1 MALHL
6 NLSVS
11 ELPGIGG
18 KALRDLKNME
28 IDSVYD
34 LLFYVPFRYDDF
46 SNIKPIDKIRAFETV
61 TVTGELIS
69 IDSRPAKTRNM
80 TIIDAIVEDETGTI
94 PVIWFNQKYLTTT
107 LRPGIHLSLS
117 GTIDRFGKTLINPVF
132 EPSGKRVHTGRI
144 VPVYGLSGSLTMKR
158 MRGAIYAALPVAK
171 EFVDWVPETIRE
183 AECYSDLS
191 SAIRAVHFPENRQE
205 LESAIARLK
214 FDELF
219 LHQLLFAK
227 SRTDRQKRK
236 SHVIPIDEQSLR
248 TFVAQLPF
256 ELTSAQKKAA
266 WEIVQDMA
274 KPNPM
279 NRLLQGDVGSGKTV
293 VAAIA
298 ANSVLSN
305 KLSVVYLAPTEILA
319 AQQQAVFSKFLAPN
333 PVALFTRSQ
342 KKISNEE
349 TEKEELL
356 RKIKNSEVLCLVGT
370 HALLEEMV
378 EIPNVALV
386 IVDEQHRFGVAQRH
400 MLLEKGRE
408 ISAHLLS
415 MTATPI
421 PRSLSLTIYGDLD
434 ISVIN
439 QLPKGR
445 KPIGT
450 AVVCAHHRAAM
461 WEHVK
466 SQIEQGR
473 LVYVV
478 CPLIDPSDKLGA
490 KSVTDVSEQLKNGSL
505 KKYKIDVLHGRLK
518 SDEKQNAIQKFK
530 DGKTDVLVSTT
541 VVEVGV
547 DVPNATVMVI
557 FGAERFGLAQLH
569 QLRGRVGRSDLISYC
584 YLLTE
589 EDNGRQRGTEE
600 DRRGQ
605 RKTEGDKIMERLQI
619 LEQSQ
624 NGFEIAEKDLELR
637 GPGNIFGNAQSGFP
651 DFQFATPADVDFMKK
666 SRAWAQKLL
675 NEDPELKNYPLI
687 KKEIDSVFESAHLE

>member
-1 MALHL
+1 MFDMALHL
-6 NLSVS
+6 TSSVS
-11 ELPGIGG
+11 ELLGIGG
-18 KALRDLKNME
+18 KALKDLRN
-28 IDSVYD
+28 IGIHSVYD

-46 SNIKPIDKIRAFETV
+46 SNIKPINKVRAGETV
-61 TVTGELIS
+61 TVIGRLVS
-69 IDSRPAKTRNM
+69 INSRPAKTRNI
-80 TIIDAIVEDETGTI
+80 TIIDAIIEDETSSLQI
-94 PVIWFNQKYLTTT
+94 IWFNQKYLTTT
-107 LRPGIHLSLS
+107 LRPGIRLSLS
-117 GTIDRFGKTLINPVF
+117 GTMDRFGKTLINPVF
-132 EPSGKRVHTGRI
+132 EPEGKCVHTGRI
-144 VPVYGLSGSLTMKR
+144 VPIYGLSGTLTMKR
-158 MRGAIYAALPVAK
+158 LRSAIHAALSVA
-171 EFVDWVPETIRE
+171 EELTDWVPESIKK
-183 AECYSDLS
+183 AELYPDFSQ
-191 SAIRAVHFPENRQE
+191 AIQSVHFPENRRE
-205 LESAIARLK
+205 LDAAIIRLK

-219 LHQLLFAK
+219 LHQLLFAR
-227 SRTDRQKRK
+227 SRQDRQKQK
-236 SHVIPIDEQSLR
+236 SYMIPIDEQTLR
-248 TFVAQLPF
+248 TFVAQLSF
-256 ELTSAQKKAA
+256 ELTPAQKMAA
-266 WEIVQDMA
+266 WEIVQDLA

-319 AQQQAVFSKFLAPN
+319 AQQQAVFSKFLSPN

-342 KKISNEE
+342 RKFNNEDIK
-349 TEKEELL
+349 KEELL
-356 RKIKNSEVLCLVGT
+356 CKIKNSEVLCLVGT

-400 MLLEKGRE
+400 ALLEKGKE

-450 AVVCAHHRAAM
+450 AIVFKHHRAGM
-461 WEHVK
+461 WKHVK
-466 SQIEQGR
+466 SQIEQGQQ
-473 LVYVV
+473 VYVV

-490 KSVTDVSEQLKNGSL
+490 KSVTSVSEQLQNGPL
-505 KKYKIDVLHGRLK
+505 KESKIGILHGRLK
-518 SDEKQNAIQKFK
+518 SDEKQKTIQAFK
-530 DGKTDVLVSTT
+530 DGKTAVLVSTT
-541 VVEVGV
+541 VVEVGI

-569 QLRGRVGRSDLISYC
+569 QLRGRVGRSEKVSYC
-584 YLLTE
+584 YLLTDE
-589 EDNGRQRGTEE
+589 EN
-600 DRRGQ
+600 DRV
-605 RKTEGDKIMERLQI
+605 MERLRM

-624 NGFEIAEKDLELR
+624 NGFELAEKDLELR

-651 DFQFATPADVDFMKK
+651 DFQFATNADVDLIKI
-666 SRAWAQKLL
+666 SRACTQKLL
-675 NEDPELKNYPLI
+675 NEDPELKSHLLI
-687 KKEIDSVFESAHLE
+687 REKVETTFESAHLE

>member
-6 NLSVS
+6 NSSVS

-18 KALRDLKNME
+18 KALKDLKNME

-46 SNIKPIDKIRAFETV
+46 SNIKPISQVRAGETV
-61 TVTGELIS
+61 TVTGQLLS

-80 TIIDAIVEDETGTI
+80 IIVEAIVEDETGELPI
-94 PVIWFNQKYLTTT
+94 IWFNQKYLINT
-107 LRPGIHLSLS
+107 LRPGMLLSFS
-117 GTIDRFGKTLINPVF
+117 GKIDFRFKNALVNPVF
-132 EPSGKRVHTGRI
+132 EPEGKRVHTGRI
-144 VPVYGLSGSLTMKR
+144 VPVYGLSGTLTMKR
-158 MRGAIYAALPVAK
+158 LRTAIHAALPAAK
-171 EFVDWVPETIRE
+171 ELTDWIPKEIIKTE
-183 AECYSDLS
+183 NYPDLS
-191 SAIRAVHFPENRQE
+191 DAIKAVHFPDDREQLEN
-205 LESAIARLK
+205 AIARLK

-236 SHVIPIDEQSLR
+236 SHIVPIDEQALR

-266 WEIVQDMA
+266 WEIVQDLS
-274 KPNPM
+274 KSNPM

-293 VAAIA
+293 VAAMA
-298 ANSVLSN
+298 ADRVLSN
-305 KLSVVYLAPTEILA
+305 KFAVVYLAPTEILA
-319 AQQQAVFSKFLAPN
+319 AQQQAAFLKFLPSYEI
-333 PVALFTRSQ
+333 ALFTRSQ
-342 KKISNEE
+342 KKINNQE
-349 TEKEELL
+349 TKKDEILDL
-356 RKIKNSEVLCLVGT
+356 IKNGKIRCIVGT

-378 EIPNVALV
+378 EIPNLAFV

-400 MLLEKGRE
+400 ALLEKGRE

-421 PRSLSLTIYGDLD
+421 PRSLSLTIYGDLE

-439 QLPKGR
+439 QMPKGR

-466 SQIEQGR
+466 NQIDQGR
-473 LVYVV
+473 QVYVV

-490 KSVTDVSEQLKNGSL
+490 KSVTDISEQLKNGSL
-505 KKYKIDVLHGRLK
+505 KKYKIDILHGRLK

-569 QLRGRVGRSDLISYC
+569 QLRGRVGRSDLTSYC
-584 YLLTE
+584 YLLTDDE
-589 EDNGRQRGTEE
+589 NE
-600 DRRGQ
+600 
-605 RKTEGDKIMERLQI
+605 KVMERLQI

-666 SRAWAQKLL
+666 SRAWTQKLL
-675 NEDPELKNYPLI
+675 NEDSELKNYTRVRE
-687 KKEIDSVFESAHLE
+687 KVNSTFESAHLE